1 MSSGGQNTST
11 PPGSSTS
18 RLAEWRQGDYT
29 LSAEDF
35 LVTDAW
41 TEDGPQVEAIPV
53 IGLVVI
59 TQTCDIVNVV
69 PGKEYVTVCPLVELD
84 AKVYE
89 SIRKGRSPAG
99 AVLEHPP
106 AANVVVDLGRMMS
119 LHKSLLIRFERQDG
133 FSTDDARMRF
143 AETLERKHGRFAF
156 PDAFNDQ
163 ILAKLR
169 DRVLGAHGKSDS
181 DPGRTYRSIQAAR
194 VSALPNWDAKSVTV
208 TFHFVLEPEGRR
220 EASRDL
226 ISRTLDDHFN
236 RLSWPTG
243 FMAAIPPY
251 TLETLEEM
259 SAAQWTQTQP
269 VDWNFIS
276 WAGTIL
282 SCGEQV

>member
-1 MSSGGQNTST
+1 MFSAEQCSSVN
-11 PPGSSTS
+11 PGNAVSALTV
-18 RLAEWRQGDYT
+18 WRQGDYT
-29 LSAEDF
+29 LSVEEF

-41 TEDGPQVEAIPV
+41 SDDGPQVDAVPV

-59 TQTCDIVNVV
+59 TQTCDIVNDV

-106 AANVVVDLGRMMS
+106 KPNVVVDLGRMMS
-119 LHKSLLIRFERQDG
+119 LHKSLLIRFERRDG
-133 FSTDDARMRF
+133 FSTDDGRMRF
-143 AETLERKHGRFAF
+143 AETIERKHGRFAF
-156 PDAFNDQ
+156 PDVFNDQ
-163 ILAKLR
+163 ILSKLR
-169 DRVLGAHGKSDS
+169 DRSLGAHGKSDS
-181 DPGRTYRSIQAAR
+181 DPGKSYRSIQTVR
-194 VSALPNWDAKSVTV
+194 VSAQPNWDAQDVTV

-220 EASRDL
+220 EVSRDV
-226 ISRTLDDHFN
+226 ISRTLDDHFR

-282 SCGEQV
+282 PRGEPL